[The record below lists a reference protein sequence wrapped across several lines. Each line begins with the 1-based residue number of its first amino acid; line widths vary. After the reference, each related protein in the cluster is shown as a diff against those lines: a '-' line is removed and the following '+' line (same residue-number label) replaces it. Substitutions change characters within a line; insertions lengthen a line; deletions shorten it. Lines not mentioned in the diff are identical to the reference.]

1 MTIAERI
8 RSEIE
13 ARIASGEWPPG
24 SRIPFEHEL
33 ITQYGCARATV
44 GTALTALVRAGLLER
59 RRKAGTF
66 VAHQHVQFAVLDIP
80 DIGKAIAERTGSYR
94 FDLLTS
100 DIHDSDGKSGDF
112 AAGLKLRHVTGIH
125 QGQNGP
131 FAFEDRFIN
140 LDSVPEAQNADFTL
154 QSPSAWLVQSV
165 WWTQARHRISAVGA
179 STNVSG
185 HLAIPRHTP
194 CLLVE
199 RWTWRTGSPVT
210 YVCQTFRGDRF
221 DMVAEFRPGSDQR

>member
-13 ARIASGEWPPG
+13 ARITSGEWPPG
-24 SRIPFEHEL
+24 HRIPFEHEL
-33 ITQYGCARATV
+33 VAHYGCARATV
-44 GTALTALVRAGLLER
+44 GKALTALVRSGLIER

-66 VAHQHVQFAVLDIP
+66 VAYPHVQSAVLDIP

-94 FDLLTS
+94 FDLLSS
-100 DIHDSDGKSGDF
+100 DIRSDVGHSGNFPD
-112 AAGLKLRHVTGIH
+112 GTSLRHTTGIH
-125 QGQNGP
+125 QGQDGP
-131 FAFEDRFIN
+131 FAFEDRLIS
-140 LDSVPEAQNADFTL
+140 LASVPEAAGADFAAV
-154 QSPSAWLVQSV
+154 SPSAWLLESV
-165 WWTQARHRISAVGA
+165 PWTQARHRISAIGA
-179 STNVSG
+179 GAEVAA

-199 RWTWRTGSPVT
+199 RWTWRTGEPVT

-221 DMVAEFRPGSDQR
+221 DLVATFTPEGR

>member
-8 RSEIE
+8 RSELG

-24 SRIPFEHEL
+24 HRIPFEHEL
-33 ITQYGCARATV
+33 VIQYGCARATV
-44 GTALTALVRAGLLER
+44 GKALTALVRAGLIER

-66 VAHQHVQFAVLDIP
+66 VAYPHVHSAVLEIP

-100 DIHDSDGKSGDF
+100 AIRSDAGQSGNF
-112 AAGLKLRHVTGIH
+112 PSGTKVRHLTGIH
-125 QGQNGP
+125 QGQDGP
-131 FAFEDRFIN
+131 FAFEDRRIS
-140 LDSVPEAQNADFTL
+140 LASVPEAADADFIT
-154 QSPSAWLVQSV
+154 QSPSAWLLESV
-165 WWTQARHRISAVGA
+165 PWTQARHRISAVGA
-179 STNVSG
+179 SPEVST
-185 HLAIPRHTP
+185 HLAIARGTP

-199 RWTWRTGSPVT
+199 RWTWRTGEPVT

-221 DMVAEFRPGSDQR
+221 DLVATFTPEGR

>member
-1 MTIAERI
+1 VKIAERI
-8 RSEIE
+8 RLEIE
-13 ARIASGEWPPG
+13 ARIASGDWPPG
-24 SRIPFEHEL
+24 HRIPFEHEL
-33 ITQYGCARATV
+33 VTQYDCARATV
-44 GTALTALVRAGLLER
+44 GKALTALVRAGLLER

-66 VAHQHVQFAVLDIP
+66 VAYPHVQSAVLDIP

-100 DIHDSDGKSGDF
+100 HIRRNDGLCGNF
-112 AAGLKLRHVTGIH
+112 VGGTNLRHVTGIH

-131 FAFEDRFIN
+131 FAFEDRLIS
-140 LDSVPEAQNADFTL
+140 LACVPDAAEADFTTL
-154 QSPSAWLVQSV
+154 SPSAWLIQSV
-165 WWTQARHRISAVGA
+165 PWSQARHRISAIGA
-179 STNVSG
+179 NAEVST

-199 RWTWRTGSPVT
+199 RWTWRTGTPVT

-221 DMVAEFRPGSDQR
+221 DLVATFTPEGR

>member
-24 SRIPFEHEL
+24 HRIPFEHEL
-33 ITQYGCARATV
+33 VTQYGCARATV
-44 GTALTALVRAGLLER
+44 GKALIALVRTGLLER

-66 VAHQHVQFAVLDIP
+66 VAYPHVQSAVLDIP

-94 FDLLTS
+94 FDLLASDFRSDDGSSGNFASGTS
-100 DIHDSDGKSGDF
+100 
-112 AAGLKLRHVTGIH
+112 LRHITGIH
-125 QGQNGP
+125 QGQDGP
-131 FAFEDRFIN
+131 FAFEDRLIS
-140 LDSVPEAQNADFTL
+140 LASVPEAGDADFTA
-154 QSPSAWLVQSV
+154 QSPSAWLIQSV
-165 WWTQARHRISAVGA
+165 PWTQARHRISAIGA
-179 STNVSG
+179 GAEVST

-199 RWTWRTGSPVT
+199 RWTWRTGEPVT

-221 DMVAEFRPGSDQR
+221 DLVATFTPEGR